1 MKSKYL
7 TGIILVFA
15 LSWTSAAYAK
25 LKIVASTPDLGSL
38 AKEIGKDRIKL
49 TNIAR
54 PTEDPH
60 FVDAR
65 PSFMVKL
72 NKADILIQGG
82 LQLEIGWLPPLVMG
96 ARNNKILPG
105 QPGYLTASTGIHVL
119 QVPKIA
125 SRAMGDLHPFGN
137 PHFMLDPVN
146 AKIVATHICKR
157 LCLLDKG
164 NCTYYQDNLKEF
176 LKRLNMKLTEW
187 EKMLE
192 PYRGTKIVTYH
203 RTFPYFAQRLHMEV
217 VGSLEPKPGIAPS
230 PAHINN
236 LIQMMKN
243 EDVKL
248 IIIEDFRER
257 KTPKFVAS
265 KTGAKVVVLP
275 IMVGGR
281 KETDDYISFI
291 GYNIYQ
297 VISALKDEEL

>member
-1 MKSKYL
+1 MKIKY
-7 TGIILVFA
+7 IICFSLIFA

-25 LKIVASTPDLGSL
+25 LNVVASTPDLGSL
-38 AKEIGKDRIKL
+38 AKEIGKDKIKV
-49 TNIAR
+49 TSIAK

-60 FVDAR
+60 FVDAK

-119 QVPKIA
+119 QVPKVA

-137 PHFMLDPVN
+137 PHYMLDPLN
-146 AKIVATHICKR
+146 AKIVATHICER
-157 LCLLDKG
+157 LCLLDSG
-164 NCTYYQDNLKEF
+164 DCAYFQDNLQDF
-176 LKRLNMKLTEW
+176 LKRLDKKLIEW

-203 RTFPYFAQRLHMEV
+203 RTFPYFAKRFHMEV
-217 VGSLEPKPGIAPS
+217 IGSLEPKPGIAPS
-230 PAHINN
+230 PTHLNS
-236 LIQMMKN
+236 LIPMMKN
-243 EDVKL
+243 ENVKL
-248 IIIEDFRER
+248 ILIEDFRER
-257 KTPKFVAS
+257 KTPEFVAS
-265 KTGAKVVVLP
+265 RTGAKVIILP

-281 KETDDYISFI
+281 KETDDYISFMD
-291 GYNIYQ
+291 YNISM
-297 VISALKDEEL
+297 VVSALKNE

>member
-7 TGIILVFA
+7 TCAILVFA
-15 LSWTSAAYAK
+15 VSWTSAAYAK

-38 AKEIGKDRIKL
+38 AREIGKEKIKI

-72 NKADILIQGG
+72 NKADILIHGG

-96 ARNNKILPG
+96 ARNNKIMPG
-105 QPGYLTASTGIHVL
+105 QPGYLTASTGTHVL
-119 QVPKIA
+119 QVHKIA
-125 SRAMGDLHPFGN
+125 SRAMGDLHPYGN
-137 PHFMLDPVN
+137 PHYMLDPLN

-164 NCTYYQDNLKEF
+164 NCTYFQDNLQDF
-176 LKRLNMKLTEW
+176 LKRLDKKLIEW

-203 RTFPYFAQRLHMEV
+203 RTFPYFAQRFHMEV
-217 VGSLEPKPGIAPS
+217 MGSLEPKPGIAPS
-230 PAHINN
+230 PTHINN
-236 LIQMMKN
+236 LIPMMN
-243 EDVKL
+243 REGVKL

-257 KTPKFVAS
+257 KTPEFVAS
-265 KTGAKVVVLP
+265 KTGAKIIVLP

-281 KETDDYISFI
+281 KETKDYISFFD
-291 GYNIYQ
+291 YNINQ
-297 VISALKDEEL
+297 VVFALKNE

>member
-25 LKIVASTPDLGSL
+25 LKIVASTPDLGAV
-38 AKEIGKDRIKL
+38 AKEIGKDKVKI
-49 TNIAR
+49 THIAR

-72 NKADILIQGG
+72 NKADILIHGG

-96 ARNNKILPG
+96 ARNNKIMPG

-125 SRAMGDLHPFGN
+125 SRAMGDLHPYGN
-137 PHFMLDPVN
+137 PHYMLDPLN

-164 NCTYYQDNLKEF
+164 NCTYFQDNLQGF
-176 LKRLNMKLTEW
+176 LKRLDKKLIEW

-203 RTFPYFAQRLHMEV
+203 RTFPYFAQRFHMEV
-217 VGSLEPKPGIAPS
+217 MGSLEPKPGIAPS
-230 PAHINN
+230 PTHINN
-236 LIQMMKN
+236 LIPMMN
-243 EDVKL
+243 SEGIKL

-257 KTPKFVAS
+257 KTPEFVAS

-275 IMVGGR
+275 IVVGGR
-281 KETDDYISFI
+281 KETKDYISFLD
-291 GYNIYQ
+291 YNINQ
-297 VISALKDEEL
+297 VVFALKNE